1 VGFRT
6 GWLLV
11 LAAVGLGLVGWL
23 VWAWEHTEPPPWP
36 VLLADIIAVVGLAV
50 GPWLVLVGRQLVRV
64 REGERL
70 LSRLVVTVAIF
81 AVGGPLVAT
90 VAMLVIGT
98 AQPEIAVGLGLVSVM
113 VGGVIALLGGVL
125 LPWLFLL
132 TRTVARERS
141 ARVRA
146 EERAEVA
153 THLHDSVL
161 QALTLIQKRADD
173 SRSVRQLARGTE
185 RELRSWL
192 YGTPDA
198 AAAGSGNS
206 AAAGAGYSP
215 TGGAGYSPT
224 GGAGYSPTGGAGY
237 SPTGGDLAA
246 EIRAV
251 AEETEDRFD
260 VTVEL
265 VAVGTCPLDGPAR
278 AVVGAVREALTNA
291 GKHAGTRQVSVFVE
305 TTDAE
310 LFALVRDRGR
320 GFDTGLIPADRRG
333 IADSIEARL
342 RQRGGTAHVRSTVGA
357 GTEVELRVAR

>member
-1 VGFRT
+1 VRLKA
-6 GWLLV
+6 GWLLA

-23 VWAWEHTEPPPWP
+23 VWAWGHTEPPPWP

-50 GPWLVLVGRQLVRV
+50 APWLVLVGRQLVKI

-70 LSRLVVTVAIF
+70 LTKLVVTVAIF
-81 AVGGPLVAT
+81 AIGGPLVAT
-90 VAMLVIGT
+90 FAMLVITT
-98 AQPEIAVGLGLVSVM
+98 AQPEIVMGLGMVSVI
-113 VGGVIALLGGVL
+113 VAGVIALLGGVL
-125 LPWLFLL
+125 LPWLYLV

-153 THLHDSVL
+153 SHLHDSVL
-161 QALTLIQKRADD
+161 QALTLIQKRAGD

-185 RELRSWL
+185 RELRAWL
-192 YGTPDA
+192 YGRPATA
-198 AAAGSGNS
+198 AD
-206 AAAGAGYSP
+206 
-215 TGGAGYSPT
+215 
-224 GGAGYSPTGGAGY
+224 
-237 SPTGGDLAA
+237 DLAA

-265 VAVGTCPLDGPAR
+265 VAVGTCPLDDPAR

-291 GKHAGTRQVSVFVE
+291 GKHAGTQHVSVFVE
-305 TTDAE
+305 ATDAE

-320 GFDTGLIPADRRG
+320 GFDTTLTPADRRG
-333 IADSIEARL
+333 IADSIEGRL
-342 RQRGGTAHVRSTVGA
+342 RQHGGTAQVRSCVGA
-357 GTEVELRVAR
+357 GTEVELRMAR